1 MKWGIELLLGIFCIL
16 VFLFIGKQL
25 LKEPFADLPTPE
37 VYDIQ
42 LFFKSIPFSQIC
54 EVWLAAQAKLYQS
67 FQADEKG
74 LPLPQDV
81 IQQKVNTYLKNE
93 IPTGPLQCPFT
104 FPESDDL
111 DIVHSFVMK
120 LKQNLLEQAHR
131 TLLFCAVQA
140 QKDLTNSKNALSQKK
155 TTIESFITECT
166 PTELMVKTV
175 VPLQCIDPAVMK
187 ASEKEI
193 IVKDSDHARK
203 QKLKKE
209 IAEKLFGLQKTFD
222 EYLSS
227 AKQSWASKLDSSRK
241 TLAAVE
247 MSIEILKKKENE
259 EDASKLQ
266 QLTEQKVAL
275 TNTIQTATSY
285 ITFLPLS
292 YAEILDKTNKNI
304 AEVKQLEKDV
314 QSGKIS
320 FTS

>member
-1 MKWGIELLLGIFCIL
+1 MKWGIELLLGFLCIL
-16 VFLFIGKQL
+16 LFLFIGKQL

-37 VYDIQ
+37 IYDIQ

-54 EVWLAAQAKLYQS
+54 EVWLAAQSKLFLS

-74 LPLPQDV
+74 MPLPQDI
-81 IQQKVNTYLKNE
+81 IQQKVNSFLKKE

-104 FPESDDL
+104 FPDSNDL
-111 DIVHSFVMK
+111 DTVHSFVMK
-120 LKQNLLEQAHR
+120 LKNNLLEQAHR
-131 TLLFCAVQA
+131 TLVFCAVQS
-140 QKDLTNSKNALSQKK
+140 QKDLTNSKNALSTKNK
-155 TTIESFITECT
+155 SIEGFITECT
-166 PTELMVKTV
+166 PTEILLKNS

-209 IAEKLFGLQKTFD
+209 IAEKLFALQKNFD
-222 EYLSS
+222 EYLAS
-227 AKQSWASKLDSSRK
+227 AKKSWAATLDSSRK
-241 TLAAVE
+241 NLAAVE

-266 QLTEQKVAL
+266 QLGEQKVAI

-285 ITFLPLS
+285 IMFLPIS
-292 YAEILDKTNKNI
+292 YTEILDKTNKNI
-304 AEVKQLEKDV
+304 AEIKQLEKDV